1 MGRFAYVNGRF
12 TAHSDAAVH
21 VEDRGFNFGDGVY
34 EVWAVF
40 NGRLADY
47 EGHLARLERSLHE
60 LAIERPMSR
69 PALAAVLRETV
80 RRNRVRDGLLYL
92 QVTRGTAR
100 RDHAFPRPA
109 VAPTLVAW
117 ARSLDMRAAERRA
130 EAGVAAISRPESRW
144 ARCDVKSVNLLP
156 NCLAKEAAKQ
166 VGAYEAWFVDEL
178 GLVTEGSS
186 SNAWIVDGEGRL
198 RTRDAQANI
207 LRGITRH
214 GILDLARN
222 EGLEV
227 VEGPFS
233 LEEAYAA
240 REAFM
245 TSASAFVTPIVSLDG
260 RKIGDGA
267 PGPVAKRLRALYMQR
282 ARNTA
287 V

>member
-1 MGRFAYVNGRF
+1 MSRQAYVNGRF
-12 TAHSDAAVH
+12 QPHGDAAVH

-40 NGRLADY
+40 DGRLSDY
-47 EGHLARLERSLHE
+47 EGHMARLERSLGE

-69 PALAAVLRETV
+69 AALTAVLREVV

-100 RDHAFPRPA
+100 RDHAFPRPS
-109 VAPTLVAW
+109 VAPSVVAW
-117 ARSLDMRAAERRA
+117 ARSLDLAAAERRA
-130 EAGVAAISRPESRW
+130 ATGVAAITRPEDRW
-144 ARCDVKSVNLLP
+144 GRCDVKSVNLLS
-156 NCLAKEAAKQ
+156 NVLAKEAAKAA
-166 VGAYEAWFVDEL
+166 GAYEAWYVDDL

-186 SNAWIVDGEGRL
+186 SNAWIVDRDGRL
-198 RTRDAQANI
+198 RTRDSQANI

-214 GILDLARN
+214 GLIQLARGH
-222 EGLEV
+222 GLDV
-227 VEGPFS
+227 VEGPFT
-233 LEEAYAA
+233 LEEAYGAS
-240 REAFM
+240 EAFM

-260 RKIGDGA
+260 RKIGDGV
-267 PGPVAKRLRALYMQR
+267 PGPVATRLRALYIEE